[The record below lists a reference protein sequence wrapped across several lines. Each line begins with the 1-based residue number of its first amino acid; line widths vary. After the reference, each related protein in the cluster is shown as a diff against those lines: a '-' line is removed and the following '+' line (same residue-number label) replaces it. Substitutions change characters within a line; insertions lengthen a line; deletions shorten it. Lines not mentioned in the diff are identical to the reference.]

1 MRLIGGLADRG
12 LLLQIDGIRV
22 INVLAALA
30 GPWSSTQLADHGADV
45 LTIEPVYRP
54 DVIRV
59 TGPVVGDVSGA
70 WVTLNRNKRA
80 MAVNLRDPRGLDIV
94 LKLVDEADVFLSNFR
109 PGVVERLGRGP
120 R

>member
-1 MRLIGGLADRG
+1 
-12 LLLQIDGIRV
+12 
-22 INVLAALA
+22 
-30 GPWSSTQLADHGADV
+30 
-45 LTIEPVYRP
+45 
-54 DVIRV
+54 
-59 TGPVVGDVSGA
+59 
-70 WVTLNRNKRA
+70 